1 MLLRFSFII
10 SILLYFLLPCAVFA
24 QLDSSLFEARDCYSA
39 DDEGC
44 DMLLDKL
51 LDQQKTEKA
60 DTLYLD
66 WLKDQG
72 RELADLGLLD
82 AALVLGHE
90 VYRNAVSL
98 NDSSEI
104 GKAILRIGAYHL
116 YAGRLDSSLYYN
128 QKSLAFY
135 TLLKDSIR
143 VGFGH
148 LNIGMTQKELGNYP
162 EAFESYT
169 KALKLYQSMGNE
181 RYEARTYSEL
191 ASLSAMTGDV
201 DKAIQ
206 FNRKAAKF
214 FKNHKDQHSYAYVL
228 TNLANDL
235 IYVEREDT
243 AEVLLKIAIP
253 IFERDGDTYLLMN
266 AEAQLGRV
274 KYNQGKLDSAIVL
287 FETSNNR
294 ANDGGYLSQLAY
306 NCEYL
311 SMCFAEKAN
320 YDKAIEYARRSFKYN
335 QQIGY
340 NEEYGHAL
348 FELYSVFKASGQ
360 SDSAIHYLE
369 MYYDVRDSLF
379 GMEKERQLDELK
391 VKYETELKE
400 ESLHAQEAE
409 IKLLKARSEGEK
421 VRALALAAG
430 IVLTLII
437 AFLIIRN
444 QRTKMKHQR
453 DLSTKKEQLH
463 KSELEKQEAQNERL
477 KLKLD
482 HKKRELTAQALL
494 IAEKNET
501 LRSFKDQLS
510 EISEKTEENND
521 MNSLVRK
528 VERAETKTE
537 DWDKFMHIFEDVHPD
552 FTKTLQGQFEKITT
566 NDLRLAALMR
576 MNFSNKEIA
585 NILHISADGLKKAR
599 YRLRKK
605 MDLPSDEN
613 MQEYF
618 VKLN

>member
-1 MLLRFSFII
+1 MLIELM
-10 SILLYFLLPCAVFA
+10 A
-24 QLDSSLFEARDCYSA
+24 SA
-39 DDEGC
+39 
-44 DMLLDKL
+44 KL
-51 LDQQKTEKA
+51 ELQ
-60 DTLYLD
+60 DTSYLG
-66 WLKDQG
+66 WLKEKG
-72 RELADLGLLD
+72 KELADLGLLD
-82 AALVLGHE
+82 AAVVLGHE
-90 VYRNAVSL
+90 TYRTAVTL

-116 YAGRLDSSLYYN
+116 YAGRLDSSLFYH
-128 QKSLAFY
+128 QKSLEFY
-135 TLLKDSIR
+135 TLLNDSIR
-143 VGFGH
+143 MGFGY
-148 LNIGMTQKELGNYP
+148 LNIGMSQKELGNYP

-169 KALKLYQSMGNE
+169 EALKLYQSIGSQK
-181 RYEARTYSEL
+181 YEARTYSEL

-214 FKNHKDQHSYAYVL
+214 FKNHNDKHTYAYVL

-311 SMCFAEKAN
+311 SMCFAEKGN

-348 FELYSVFKASGQ
+348 FELYSVFKANGQ
-360 SDSAIHYLE
+360 SDSAMHYLE

-409 IKLLKARSEGEK
+409 IKLLKAKSEGEK

-463 KSELEKQEAQNERL
+463 KSELEKQEVQNERL

-494 IAEKNET
+494 IAEKNEM

>member
-1 MLLRFSFII
+1 MEVLG
-10 SILLYFLLPCAVFA
+10 
-24 QLDSSLFEARDCYSA
+24 QLDSSLIEARDCYSS
-39 DDEGC
+39 DNEGC
-44 DMLLDKL
+44 DEFIYKTLA
-51 LDQQKTEKA
+51 QQKAEKP

-66 WLKDQG
+66 WLNTQG

-82 AALVLGHE
+82 AALLLGRE
-90 VYRNAVSL
+90 AYQTARSL
-98 NDSSEI
+98 KDSSEI
-104 GKAILRIGAYHL
+104 GKAMLRIGAYHL
-116 YAGRLDSSLYYN
+116 YGGRLDSSLFYH
-128 QKSLAFY
+128 QKSLEFY
-135 TLLKDSIR
+135 TLLNDSIR
-143 VGFGH
+143 MGFGY
-148 LNIGMTQKELGNYP
+148 LNIGMSQKELGNYP

-169 KALKLYQSMGNE
+169 QALKLYQSMGNE

-191 ASLSAMTGDV
+191 ASLSAMTGEV
-201 DKAIQ
+201 EKAIQ
-206 FNRKAAKF
+206 FNKKAADF
-214 FKNHKDQHSYAYVL
+214 FKNHEDQHTYAYVL

-235 IYVEREDT
+235 IYVEKEDT

-294 ANDGGYLSQLAY
+294 ANDDGYLSQLAY

-311 SMCFAEKAN
+311 SMCFAEKGN
-320 YDKAIEYARRSFKYN
+320 YDKAIDYARRSFQYN

-348 FELYSVFKASGQ
+348 FELYSVFKANGQ
-360 SDSAIHYLE
+360 PDSAMHYLE

-400 ESLHAQEAE
+400 ESLHAREAE

-430 IVLTLII
+430 IILILII

-453 DLSTKKEQLH
+453 DISTKKEQLH

-494 IAEKNET
+494 IAEKNEM

-521 MNSLVRK
+521 MNRLVRK
-528 VERAETKTE
+528 IERAETKTE

-552 FTKTLQGQFEKITT
+552 FNKKLQDQFEKITT
-566 NDLRLAALMR
+566 NDIRLAALMR